1 MDILL
6 FSERSIWT
14 MIHGIALGGGALLTS
29 FAMLFFLIAL
39 RISGDEAGTQ
49 LSRETHWFTWLAVAN
64 VVLLWLAVIIGTY
77 VTFPPYR
84 ATPPEGITDLSA
96 YPRALIRSNP
106 ATAWLHSFAMETKE
120 HVPWLAAIIA
130 TPVAFVSMRYGSRI
144 LSDTSL
150 RSIATTLTGVC
161 VVLVAVATILGTLVN
176 KVAPLH

>member
-1 MDILL
+1 CCRRAEHGQHVSLAPVSGAKLPPVVVSSTTSGGTMDILL

-84 ATPPEGITDLSA
+84 A
-96 YPRALIRSNP
+96 
-106 ATAWLHSFAMETKE
+106 
-120 HVPWLAAIIA
+120 
-130 TPVAFVSMRYGSRI
+130 
-144 LSDTSL
+144 
-150 RSIATTLTGVC
+150 
-161 VVLVAVATILGTLVN
+161 
-176 KVAPLH
+176 